1 MEMNNINLRYKGHV
15 ISVAQHVENGK
26 ETIQEI
32 AILPD
37 SGDMHIVR
45 YKAVLPSLIAA
56 LQEIQDEIETNRI
69 EHDRTDNQRHI
80 NTV

>member
-45 YKAVLPSLIAA
+45 YKAVLPSLIVA
-56 LQEIQDEIETNRI
+56 LQEIQDEIDKGNIPKPSSQSYATG
-69 EHDRTDNQRHI
+69 T
-80 NTV
+80 